1 MMNAG
6 IEEKNTGAMSPEGVM
21 DGTPEITEEN
31 LFELVDSGKI
41 SFDQADEFLRGL
53 ESADDTKKEDV
64 SLPEEKIEN
73 EPDETGGV
81 VPGNE
86 NKPFRVY
93 NTQEEFQRDFDR
105 SWNHRYGKMKS
116 EQEARDAEHDAL
128 LSDVADLL
136 GVSKENA
143 ASELKRRKQTVQA
156 EKAGRNP
163 DEFIEVENLRAENEM
178 LKKTQRETEAQA
190 VVRNIREQG
199 ERISAVDPSFNIDD
213 AMSDEQFA
221 GLVFSLRRSRPDT
234 AVSDAYR
241 IFYGDKKSAV
251 GSSVGTAP
259 TVSRPSE
266 GAAVAKSTGER
277 KPVDFSKKSSRE
289 IKDLE
294 KRLLSGEKI
303 EL

>member
-41 SFDQADEFLRGL
+41 SFDEADAFIKSL
-53 ESADDTKKEDV
+53 ENAGSTKKEDV
-64 SLPEEKIEN
+64 SLPEEKIKN
-73 EPDETGGV
+73 EPENQGGV
-81 VPGNE
+81 VPGSE

-105 SWNHRYGKMKS
+105 SWNNRYGKMKR
-116 EQEARDAEHDAL
+116 EQEAKDSAHDEL
-128 LSDVADLL
+128 LSDIAGLL
-136 GVSKENA
+136 GVPKEDA
-143 ASELKRRKQTVQA
+143 AQELKRRKQTIEA
-156 EKAGRNP
+156 EKLGRDP
-163 DEFIEVENLRAENEM
+163 DEHMEIENLKAENAR
-178 LKKTQRETEAQA
+178 LKAAERNNETQSI
-190 VVRNIREQG
+190 VRNIRAQG
-199 ERISAVDPSFNIDD
+199 EKIMDSDPSFNIDE
-213 AMSDEQFA
+213 AMSNEEFA

-234 AVSDAYR
+234 AVYDAYR

-251 GSSVGTAP
+251 VSSVGTAP
-259 TVSRPSE
+259 TVTRPSE

-303 EL
+303 DL